1 MAVVLVLYL
10 TLGLELQLSI
20 ELRASSFELRPWNLL
35 VGLARLKTN
44 FYLHVLQIFNDVK
57 DRVVSRADYL
67 SMDQI
72 SP

>member
-20 ELRASSFELRPWNLL
+20 ELRASSFGLHPWNLL
-35 VGLARLKTN
+35 VVLARVKTN
-44 FYLHVLQIFNDVK
+44 FYLHVWQIFNDVK
-57 DRVVSRADYL
+57 DRGVSRADYL